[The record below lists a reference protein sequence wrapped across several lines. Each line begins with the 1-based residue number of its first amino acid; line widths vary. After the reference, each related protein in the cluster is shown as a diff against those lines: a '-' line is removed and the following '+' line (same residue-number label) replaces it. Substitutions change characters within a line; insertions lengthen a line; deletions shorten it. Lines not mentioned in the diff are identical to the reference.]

1 MQMVENMT
9 TYVIII
15 FLSLFF
21 LSMNIDAKCYQDS
34 DCPKDMCSFLFKPK
48 CIFTRYFPIY
58 LGGICGCDR
67 KTCP

>member
-1 MQMVENMT
+1 
-9 TYVIII
+9 
-15 FLSLFF
+15 
-21 LSMNIDAKCYQDS
+21 
-34 DCPKDMCSFLFKPK
+34 MCSFLFKPK